1 MLLELGFNVD
11 YDFGKIEKKKN
22 NFDIMWTK
30 IESNRLRRS
39 LIRFYKIVDIFF
51 VSNIRMMGLGD
62 GVFYW

>member
-1 MLLELGFNVD
+1 MSIMIS
-11 YDFGKIEKKKN
+11 GKLKKIK
-22 NFDIMWTK
+22 NFDITWTK

-51 VSNIRMMGLGD
+51 VSNIRTMGLGD